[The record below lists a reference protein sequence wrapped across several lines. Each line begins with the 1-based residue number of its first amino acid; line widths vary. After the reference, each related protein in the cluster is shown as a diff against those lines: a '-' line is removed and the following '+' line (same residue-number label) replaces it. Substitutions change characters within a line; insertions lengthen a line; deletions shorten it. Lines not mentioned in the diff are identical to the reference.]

1 LRTECHWA
9 NPEHGRGNGEGGG
22 KDMEGSVVGINQKKG
37 MILVDTGDAEYSLLE
52 LLGEYGVEVG
62 DFIKDELHSLGGEM
76 VKNLSRDDKM
86 SVFIQD
92 IHMTKAYG
100 LKMLKK

>member
-1 LRTECHWA
+1 M
-9 NPEHGRGNGEGGG
+9 NGR
-22 KDMEGSVVGINQKKG
+22 VVGINQRKG

-52 LLGEYGVEVG
+52 ILGENGVEAG
-62 DFIKDELHSLGGEM
+62 DIIEGELHSLGGEM
-76 VKNLSRDDKM
+76 VKNLSRGDKM